1 MILTFSFNF
10 VHIKKLHTM
19 NKSITLELK
28 ERNFIAFVL
37 DNLATN
43 GSVSMDSLKVYNYS
57 MKDVGRLRDKVL
69 HNDLFQELQ

>member
-1 MILTFSFNF
+1 MILAFSFNF
-10 VHIKKLHTM
+10 VHIKKLITM

-28 ERNFIAFVL
+28 ECNFIAFVL

-69 HNDLFQELQ
+69 HNDLF

>member
-1 MILTFSFNF
+1 
-10 VHIKKLHTM
+10 M

-28 ERNFIAFVL
+28 ERNFIALVL
-37 DNLATN
+37 DNLAIN

-69 HNDLFQELQ
+69 HNDLFV

>member
-10 VHIKKLHTM
+10 VNIKKLITM

-57 MKDVGRLRDKVL
+57 MKDVGKLRDKVL
-69 HNDLFQELQ
+69 HNDLFQQLV

>member
-10 VHIKKLHTM
+10 VNIKKLITM

-57 MKDVGRLRDKVL
+57 MKDVGKLRDKVL
-69 HNDLFQELQ
+69 HNDLFQ

>member
-10 VHIKKLHTM
+10 VHIKKLITM

-28 ERNFIAFVL
+28 ERNFIAFIL

-69 HNDLFQELQ
+69 HNDLFQELK

>member
-10 VHIKKLHTM
+10 VHIKKLITM

-43 GSVSMDSLKVYNYS
+43 GSVSMDSFKVYNYS

-69 HNDLFQELQ
+69 HNDLFQELK